1 MASAL
6 SLARLP
12 GPFGVPLVHRNRPSA
27 DVLRSLREKGSTVP
41 LATCEVEDTFAL
53 DQGPSEEVPVIVLID
68 DLEVPGP
75 RYAALAGPLDEAI
88 GSTIRLIGLHVRNLQ
103 DPER

>member
-1 MASAL
+1 
-6 SLARLP
+6 
-12 GPFGVPLVHRNRPSA
+12 VWHRGRVDLQSD

-75 RYAALAGPLDEAI
+75 LDEAI

>member
-1 MASAL
+1 
-6 SLARLP
+6 
-12 GPFGVPLVHRNRPSA
+12 
-27 DVLRSLREKGSTVP
+27 
-41 LATCEVEDTFAL
+41 
-53 DQGPSEEVPVIVLID
+53 VIVLID

-103 DPER
+103 DSER